1 MAASPHHGTLQVFEA
16 YADVDDSKVL
26 GLRFALLQ
34 NSLLWRIWMDQVGG
48 GLQGPARGLH
58 ALHCQGRPDGCGYA
72 FWSRA

>member
-1 MAASPHHGTLQVFEA
+1 MAAPPCHGTLQVFEA

-48 GLQGPARGLH
+48 RPARGLH
-58 ALHCQGRPDGCGYA
+58 AFH
-72 FWSRA
+72 